1 MKTAAKYV
9 TIAAVIKMETTLEA
23 LETACQSCLNCPLGK
38 TRTNLVFGVGVP
50 NAKVMF
56 VGEGPGAQEDAQG
69 KPFVGQS
76 GQLLD
81 KYLNLIDLDREKNI
95 YIGNMVK
102 CRPPQNRDPKP
113 EETED
118 CLRWLRKQV
127 KALRPQIIV
136 CLGRIAAQ
144 RLISADFRVTR
155 QHGQFIEKG
164 GILFMGT
171 FHPAALLRNP
181 AQKADALSDFQALR
195 AKMEE
200 LGLYE

>member
-1 MKTAAKYV
+1 
-9 TIAAVIKMETTLEA
+9 METSLGALEA
-23 LETACQSCLNCPLGK
+23 QCQSCQNCPLGK

-69 KPFVGQS
+69 LPFVGQS
-76 GQLLD
+76 GRLLD
-81 KYLNLIDLDREKNI
+81 KYLNLIDLDRGKNI

-113 EETED
+113 EETEA
-118 CLRWLRKQV
+118 CLPWLRKQV
-127 KALRPQIIV
+127 KLLHPQIIV

-144 RLISADFRVTR
+144 RLISPDFRVTR
-155 QHGQFIEKG
+155 QHGDFIEKG

-181 AQKADALSDFQALR
+181 AQKKDALEDFQKLR
-195 AKMEE
+195 EKLNEI
-200 LGLYE
+200 GYYERFN

>member
-1 MKTAAKYV
+1 MKSEQKYV
-9 TIAAVIKMETTLEA
+9 TMAAVIAMETNLQTLEA
-23 LETACQSCLNCPLGK
+23 QCQSCQNCPLGK

-69 KPFVGQS
+69 KPFVGLS

-81 KYLNLIDLDREKNI
+81 KYLNLIDLDRSKNI

-102 CRPPQNRDPKP
+102 CRPPLNRDPKQ
-113 EETED
+113 EETEA
-118 CLRWLRKQV
+118 CLPWLRKQV
-127 KALRPQIIV
+127 KALQPRIIV

-144 RLISADFRVTR
+144 RLISPDFRVTR
-155 QHGQFIEKG
+155 QHGEFIEKG
-164 GILFMGT
+164 GILMMGT

-195 AKMEE
+195 DKMTE
-200 LGLYE
+200 LGLY